1 MFSLTQRGTLNS
13 KDYVQQIRREE
24 NRGKTKTHTQ
34 VHGKKEAKMKSKS
47 VGRVKSK
54 ADTKLKFSNLLDEEQ
69 DFLTKLADL
78 DHFNFEPDFKVNGKR
93 FKDCKV
99 NYDCNKF
106 DIKLGVEP
114 KLDNYLVLLTLFS
127 FKGIGWQSG

>member
-1 MFSLTQRGTLNS
+1 MF
-13 KDYVQQIRREE
+13 E
-24 NRGKTKTHTQ
+24 
-34 VHGKKEAKMKSKS
+34 GKKEAKMKSKF

-99 NYDCNKF
+99 NYVCNKF
-106 DIKLGVEP
+106 DFE
-114 KLDNYLVLLTLFS
+114 LV
-127 FKGIGWQSG
+127 

>member
-1 MFSLTQRGTLNS
+1 MKTNIVNS
-13 KDYVQQIRREE
+13 
-24 NRGKTKTHTQ
+24 
-34 VHGKKEAKMKSKS
+34 
-47 VGRVKSK
+47 VKSK

-99 NYDCNKF
+99 NYVCNKF
-106 DIKLGVEP
+106 DFE
-114 KLDNYLVLLTLFS
+114 LVWS
-127 FKGIGWQSG
+127 QSLITILV